1 MLELLHERFC
11 ERTVNTVPT
20 ISKLVCI
27 ECCLHFVHLFPMHVR
42 RSWIKPWGAV
52 NQTGQWCLLSH
63 CCVRFNSPANVR
75 RIGGG
80 DDAACLLGAG
90 VLPAAT
96 RLRQGPSGRRTG
108 SGVQMDP
115 YSLSVLAGAHA
126 VRCVRLSPG
135 ASSPWLIADPKSCE
149 GIVKNRK
156 KTLTVPLRTCVRLR
170 RRERTLRKPWVS
182 SPCLYKPSARR
193 NR

>member
-11 ERTVNTVPT
+11 DRTVNTVPS

-27 ECCLHFVHLFPMHVR
+27 ECCLHFAHLFPMHVR

-96 RLRQGPSGRRTG
+96 RLRQGPSGRRMG
-108 SGVQMDP
+108 PGVQMDRIL
-115 YSLSVLAGAHA
+115 Y
-126 VRCVRLSPG
+126 RC
-135 ASSPWLIADPKSCE
+135 WQ
-149 GIVKNRK
+149 
-156 KTLTVPLRTCVRLR
+156 
-170 RRERTLRKPWVS
+170 ERTLYDASVYLQALKHRGS
-182 SPCLYKPSARR
+182 SLIYNLAKAS
-193 NR
+193 